1 MTASPY
7 TYQYRNIKFIVLG
20 INIIISN
27 FVRPLLNYLENG
39 NRCFRNFVFL
49 NKHINIFCSF
59 IVYNRNYFYL
69 LVF

>member
-39 NRCFRNFVFL
+39 NRRFRNFVFWT
-49 NKHINIFCSF
+49 NI
-59 IVYNRNYFYL
+59 
-69 LVF
+69 